1 MRDNLKQSRGTRE
14 PHEAVASTPRAPSI
28 EGILVDFLQ
37 WQPGI
42 MDTVVN
48 TYLKAVVGHLRAQ
61 SKGLEE
67 WEGLCDEKLDP
78 R

>member
-1 MRDNLKQSRGTRE
+1 
-14 PHEAVASTPRAPSI
+14 
-28 EGILVDFLQ
+28 
-37 WQPGI
+37 

-61 SKGLEE
+61 ARGLEE

-78 R
+78 RRVHKHGGTAKDG